1 LKVNKNLCTLKD
13 NRIVT
18 CVKVKKVIILFFCH
32 YVFLNPAPIIRS
44 LMMPQITEDI
54 SFFSNAIALDGEFY
68 TLDIVKNYAILTET
82 VR

>member
-1 LKVNKNLCTLKD
+1 M
-13 NRIVT
+13 
-18 CVKVKKVIILFFCH
+18 
-32 YVFLNPAPIIRS
+32 S
-44 LMMPQITEDI
+44 QITEDT